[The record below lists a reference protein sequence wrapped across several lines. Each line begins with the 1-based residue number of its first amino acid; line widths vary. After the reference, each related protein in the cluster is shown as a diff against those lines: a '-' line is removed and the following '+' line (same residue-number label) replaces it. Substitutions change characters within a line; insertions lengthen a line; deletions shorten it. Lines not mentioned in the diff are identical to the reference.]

1 MKLFKGEYNCMK
13 EYLLN
18 QYDINLLD
26 ILSLKELEDEYYGNY
41 DDYWSINDFIEITLK
56 VIKDLLEEKFS
67 KSQIKKDWKGFLW
80 VLYCVNKKYDEV
92 KF

>member
-1 MKLFKGEYNCMK
+1 MKLFTSKYNSMK

-18 QYDINLLD
+18 QYNINLFD

-41 DDYWSINDFIEITLK
+41 DDYWSINEFMEITLK
-56 VIKDLLEEKFS
+56 VVEDLFKEKFS
-67 KSQIKKDWKGFLW
+67 ESQIKKIGKVFYGFFIGLI
-80 VLYCVNKKYDEV
+80 KKYSEV

>member
-1 MKLFKGEYNCMK
+1 MKLFTSKYNSMK

-18 QYDINLLD
+18 QYNINLFD

-41 DDYWSINDFIEITLK
+41 DDYWSINDFMEITLK
-56 VIKDLLEEKFS
+56 VIEDLFKKKTS

-80 VLYCVNKKYDEV
+80 VLYWVNKKYD
-92 KF
+92 